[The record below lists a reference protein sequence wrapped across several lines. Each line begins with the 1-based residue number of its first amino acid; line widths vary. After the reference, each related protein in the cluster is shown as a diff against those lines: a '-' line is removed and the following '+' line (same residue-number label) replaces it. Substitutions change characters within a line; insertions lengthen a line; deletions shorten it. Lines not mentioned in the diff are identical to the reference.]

1 MWHAMAD
8 RDCPHGRGLVWWHP
22 GGVTRRVV
30 SAVFAGRQAELAV
43 LAGALEDAAGGLPGV
58 VLVGAEAGGG
68 KSRLVDEFAAGVAG
82 RALVLDG
89 GCVELSAAGL
99 PYAPFTA
106 VLRQLVR
113 DRGAVEVIGLLGG
126 RGTGELAGLLP
137 EFGTPPADRDPDMA
151 RARLFELLLA

>member
-1 MWHAMAD
+1 MAD

-68 KSRLVDEFAAGVAG
+68 KARLGDEVAAGG
-82 RALVLDG
+82 
-89 GCVELSAAGL
+89 
-99 PYAPFTA
+99 
-106 VLRQLVR
+106 
-113 DRGAVEVIGLLGG
+113 GG
-126 RGTGELAGLLP
+126 RGAGVGRGGVGLGP
-137 EFGTPPADRDPDMA
+137 GRGA
-151 RARLFELLLA
+151 RWRG